1 MGATCFSLLMFFPSI
16 VAPFSEQ
23 TSESIPLK
31 PQLAPRF
38 ESLLTHSSED
48 LLPPNLRKS
57 DYHEVVGGARPAGWW
72 FRYTV
77 NSPFGVFD
85 ALGED
90 MLRIRVHEAQVLA
103 KMEKDMNQ
111 PAAFGYEI
119 LDTVISPFKFLW
131 RLITEPKETLTG
143 VPRGIKRVGKRIG
156 EIVTGE
162 RGKLEEGEGQELVG
176 YAGVKRTV
184 AATVGVNVYSSNAV
198 LQEQLDSIAA
208 AGYSEEVESR
218 IGLIPVSSPLG
229 LGSTITS
236 FSHAMN
242 EMLVEHAPE
251 DLQQINR
258 RILEGIGIRKDVRE
272 GFLAHLGYS
281 PRHETIL
288 VHALDEMKGVRNRSL
303 VLQVAMMVEL
313 EEEALFMQRLVE
325 MFASYHQTV
334 VPLEEFILVKDRWVV
349 GYTTDRAMIV
359 ALPLP
364 HVLWTKDLADAADA
378 VVSWQSRKHLI
389 RRVEL
394 WASGHLSQQVKIEL
408 EKRGVVVFEKKRDRL
423 LPSLI
428 PESLPI
434 VQKVEDFTVSD
445 RNKNAKENAEKS
457 K

>member
-48 LLPPNLRKS
+48 LLPPDLRKS

-162 RGKLEEGEGQELVG
+162 RGKL
-176 YAGVKRTV
+176 
-184 AATVGVNVYSSNAV
+184 
-198 LQEQLDSIAA
+198 
-208 AGYSEEVESR
+208 
-218 IGLIPVSSPLG
+218 
-229 LGSTITS
+229 
-236 FSHAMN
+236 
-242 EMLVEHAPE
+242 
-251 DLQQINR
+251 
-258 RILEGIGIRKDVRE
+258 
-272 GFLAHLGYS
+272 
-281 PRHETIL
+281 
-288 VHALDEMKGVRNRSL
+288 
-303 VLQVAMMVEL
+303 
-313 EEEALFMQRLVE
+313 
-325 MFASYHQTV
+325 
-334 VPLEEFILVKDRWVV
+334 
-349 GYTTDRAMIV
+349 
-359 ALPLP
+359 
-364 HVLWTKDLADAADA
+364 
-378 VVSWQSRKHLI
+378 
-389 RRVEL
+389 
-394 WASGHLSQQVKIEL
+394 
-408 EKRGVVVFEKKRDRL
+408 
-423 LPSLI
+423 
-428 PESLPI
+428 
-434 VQKVEDFTVSD
+434 
-445 RNKNAKENAEKS
+445 
-457 K
+457 